1 MKKFF
6 YVAGFML
13 ASLMAI
19 PSAQAAGSFDA
30 KVPHLASSGS
40 DPNNPRHSHLGNYF
54 IRVHVQGRTLTQ
66 LMIEA
71 PVGVQLSEAIVITEP
86 SGKPISA
93 TVSLNGQKAIIA
105 FAQAVSPDT
114 TLEIDLKNVKTLPD
128 SPTWFFSVS
137 SQLSGLNAEIPLG
150 LARIQPRLRD

>member
-19 PSAQAAGSFDA
+19 PSAQAADSFDA

-54 IRVHVQGRTLTQ
+54 
-66 LMIEA
+66 
-71 PVGVQLSEAIVITEP
+71 S
-86 SGKPISA
+86 
-93 TVSLNGQKAIIA
+93 
-105 FAQAVSPDT
+105 
-114 TLEIDLKNVKTLPD
+114 
-128 SPTWFFSVS
+128 
-137 SQLSGLNAEIPLG
+137 
-150 LARIQPRLRD
+150 